1 VEEIAMKRPKTMADL
16 LTVTDI
22 CIEAS
27 EAQDRLLESRG
38 KGPLRKRMTG
48 RSTPWNDE
56 IRETTEDTGT
66 AENNSQ
72 IRRRGD
78 PSDASMTQKSGARS
92 TVPMGMIW
100 KSAKF
105 FWITKECRHQQR

>member
-22 CIEAS
+22 CIESS

-38 KGPLRKRMTG
+38 KGP
-48 RSTPWNDE
+48 SIPWNDE

-78 PSDASMTQKSGARS
+78 PFDASMTQKSGARS
-92 TVPMGMIW
+92 TVPMCMIW